1 MTRTISEIKEISS
14 QALMTGAPSTAVLKP
29 SEEKGIRFH
38 FNGKTVAATVENVV
52 STEHCTV
59 IGDKD
64 VQIMLIEHFMALR
77 NLRN

>member
-38 FNGKTVAATVENVV
+38 FNGKTVAATVEKRSFNR
-52 STEHCTV
+52 TLHCN
-59 IGDKD
+59 
-64 VQIMLIEHFMALR
+64 R
-77 NLRN
+77 R